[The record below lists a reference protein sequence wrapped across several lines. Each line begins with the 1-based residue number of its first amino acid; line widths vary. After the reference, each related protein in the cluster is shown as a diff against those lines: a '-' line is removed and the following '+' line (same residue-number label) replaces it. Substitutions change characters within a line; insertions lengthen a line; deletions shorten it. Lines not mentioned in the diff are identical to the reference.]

1 MAPANAEPSVDL
13 RLQERAAALAPE
25 LTSLRRDLHR
35 HPELAFEEKETSARI
50 ARELSALDLEIR
62 TGVAKTGIVA
72 RIRGGGTGGGVRRTV
87 ALRADMDALP
97 TPDRKKHVD
106 YRSEVDGACHACGHD
121 GHVAMAVGAARLL
134 AERKAD
140 LPGDVVLLFQPA
152 EEGIGGAEPMIA
164 EGALDG
170 VDFIL
175 GQHMLPSIAAG
186 EVGVSRGPALAAV
199 DEFLLTIHGRG
210 GHGAYP
216 HLTVDAIVVAAQ
228 VITALQ
234 TVVSRSVDPLD
245 AAVLSIGMVKGGYNF
260 NVIADK
266 VELRGTVR
274 TLSRA
279 LRPEMSKRIATIVRG
294 ITEAFGA
301 RFDLEYIQRYP
312 ATINHD
318 SGVELFLGEAQK
330 ALGNDKV
337 HLTAPSM
344 GAEDFAYYL
353 EKIPGA
359 FWWIGC
365 RKDDAE
371 DPGYGLHHPT
381 FDLDERCLPVGA
393 HLLAQSA
400 LTYLTHGADR

>member
-1 MAPANAEPSVDL
+1 MAPANADASVDL
-13 RLQERAAALAPE
+13 RLQERAAALAPA
-25 LTSLRRDLHR
+25 LTELRRDLHR

-50 ARELSALDLEIR
+50 VRELSALDVELR
-62 TGVAKTGIVA
+62 TGVAKTGIVG
-72 RIRGGGTGGGVRRTV
+72 RIRGGGAGGGARRTI

-97 TPDRKKHVD
+97 TPDRKTKVD
-106 YRSEVDGACHACGHD
+106 YRSEVEGACHACGHD

-175 GQHMLPSIAAG
+175 GQHMLPGIAAG
-186 EVGVSRGPALAAV
+186 EVAISHGPALAAV
-199 DEFLLTIHGRG
+199 DEFRLTIHGRG

-234 TVVSRSVDPLD
+234 TVVARTVDPLD

-260 NVIADK
+260 NIIADK

-274 TLSRA
+274 TLSRK
-279 LRPEMSKRIATIVRG
+279 LRPEMPKRIEAIVRG
-294 ITEAFGA
+294 ITEGFGA
-301 RFDLEYIQRYP
+301 RFDLDYVQRYP
-312 ATINHD
+312 ATINHE
-318 SGVELFLGEAQK
+318 SGVELFLGVAQK

-337 HLTAPSM
+337 HLTPPSM
-344 GAEDFAYYL
+344 GAEDFSYYL

-365 RKDDAE
+365 HKDDAE
-371 DPGYGLHHPT
+371 DPGYGLHHPS

-393 HLLAQSA
+393 HLLAQGA
-400 LTYLTHGADR
+400 FEYLAHGAGK